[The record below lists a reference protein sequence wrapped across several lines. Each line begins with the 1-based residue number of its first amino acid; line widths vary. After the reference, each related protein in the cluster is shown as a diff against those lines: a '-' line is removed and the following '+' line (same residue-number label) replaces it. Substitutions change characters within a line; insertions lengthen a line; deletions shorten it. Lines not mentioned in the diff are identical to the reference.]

1 MALSPLS
8 LDHVALW
15 VADRDR
21 IAAFAIDHLGMHEIE
36 RTDDFTLVGAD
47 ARRFKLTLFAGEGP
61 RDRGRLDHVALR
73 VSDLAAAEAVLPAEF
88 DLDRSAP
95 GELAFDV
102 AEGLRIVLVEARTPT
117 EYDLDHVALVA
128 SDPQASADSWHL
140 LGFHEARL
148 GADGSVRVGVGGAYV
163 ELVPGP
169 AAATD
174 RPLLNHIAVLVDSA
188 DDLRDQAVQAGAE
201 VLDVKDAEK
210 TYAVFVGGPD
220 GVKLE
225 YVEHKPSFSLV

>member
-61 RDRGRLDHVALR
+61 RD
-73 VSDLAAAEAVLPAEF
+73 
-88 DLDRSAP
+88 
-95 GELAFDV
+95 
-102 AEGLRIVLVEARTPT
+102 
-117 EYDLDHVALVA
+117 
-128 SDPQASADSWHL
+128 
-140 LGFHEARL
+140 
-148 GADGSVRVGVGGAYV
+148 GAMRVGVAGAYLELLQGERV
-163 ELVPGP
+163 EPE
-169 AAATD
+169 
-174 RPLLNHIAVLVDSA
+174 RPLLNHVAVLVESA
-188 DDLRDQAVQAGAE
+188 DDLRDEAVEAGAE
-201 VLDVKDAEK
+201 VVDVKDAAN
-210 TYAVFVGGPD
+210 TYAVFVNGPD

-225 YVEHKPSFSLV
+225 YVEHKPSFSLA